1 MSDGD
6 LKDPASIRVLL
17 PKRLVVDRLQAA
29 GKFEAAWAALDDAD
43 LYRSERWNT
52 RDAVFADDAAAIA
65 PLQGIGTDP
74 DEILALEV
82 AMEAAAKAVFVV
94 TVLFSVGAGK
104 PVRIVPNQLVAFA
117 EKADCD
123 KVKQRWTAGIRAA
136 LPFASV
142 AKCERMEM
150 R

>member
-1 MSDGD
+1 M
-6 LKDPASIRVLL
+6 
-17 PKRLVVDRLQAA
+17 
-29 GKFEAAWAALDDAD
+29 
-43 LYRSERWNT
+43 
-52 RDAVFADDAAAIA
+52 
-65 PLQGIGTDP
+65 
-74 DEILALEV
+74 EV
-82 AMEAAAKAVFVV
+82 TAKVVFVV

-123 KVKQRWTAGIRAA
+123 KVKKHWTAGIRAA

-142 AKCERMEM
+142 ARCERLET